1 MSDIEIFIKNHIKE
15 INRKISDF
23 KESQKKGF
31 NDTQI
36 KDFLQEKLAKKLEDP
51 SYLNHLTNALK
62 KHHFIKARI
71 EDIANEEILYKNHL
85 TDIYES
91 IIYKNIFNNVDLE
104 KLKSEV
110 SESIKKQTQ
119 NEPQYKFIK
128 SNLEKLL
135 SKSLYVLS
143 KEGFSSDINNTQFG
157 LRVANEGDSA
167 QFLFLARAISAG
179 FNCSNVDVRSSGY
192 DAIIDVNSKLL
203 KIQIK
208 GVQGNNISFWNRARG
223 GQGID
228 SKHERN
234 QQKRITKK
242 DCDLY
247 VAVDKQ
253 IGICYIIPM
262 SYADS
267 LSDDDSKNIN
277 VDKLSKFREN
287 WSIIKELTE

>member
-1 MSDIEIFIKNHIKE
+1 MNDLETFIKNHIKE
-15 INRKISDF
+15 INKKITNFRVS
-23 KESQKKGF
+23 KKRDF

-36 KDFLQEKLAKKLEDP
+36 KDFLQKKLAKKLEDP
-51 SYLNHLTNALK
+51 NYLDYLTDALK
-62 KHHFIKARI
+62 KHKFVKKRI
-71 EDIANEEILYKNHL
+71 EDIANEEILYKPHL
-85 TDIYES
+85 KDIYES
-91 IIYKNIFNNVDLE
+91 IIYENIFSKLDLE
-104 KLKSEV
+104 KIKNLV
-110 SESIKKQTQ
+110 SDGIKKQAQ
-119 NEPQYKFIK
+119 DDLKYKFIN
-128 SNLEKLL
+128 SYLEKLL

-143 KEGFSSDINNTQFG
+143 KGGFTADINNTQFG

-203 KIQIK
+203 RIQIK
-208 GVQGNNISFWNRARG
+208 GVQDNNISFWNRARG

-267 LSDDDSKNIN
+267 LSDKESKRMN
-277 VDKLSKFREN
+277 VDKLSQFREN
-287 WSIIKELTE
+287 WSIIKELT